1 MWRAACIH
9 AELVTATAAAIVT
22 ETETVTEGTTAA
34 GLIGTGIETGGTE
47 RSEVLGTCRGSSAQ
61 RHRPVRRGGSG
72 LSQVGPR
79 RRRSATGA
87 RGRRETGCCD
97 VRYKFWNVMTGLH
110 VRGAPVCNSA
120 GLYRL
125 REREG
130 GREGER
136 ERERQRQTK
145 RERQRKESERK

>member
-1 MWRAACIH
+1 M
-9 AELVTATAAAIVT
+9 
-22 ETETVTEGTTAA
+22 
-34 GLIGTGIETGGTE
+34 
-47 RSEVLGTCRGSSAQ
+47 
-61 RHRPVRRGGSG
+61 
-72 LSQVGPR
+72 SQVGPR

-130 GREGER
+130 GREGGRERERER
-136 ERERQRQTK
+136 ERERQAK
-145 RERQRKESERK
+145 RESEIDSERERDFKNGSKQIPAKQQRVCGT